1 VPEDKDMVDYR
12 DLRTVKQIADEA
24 PGITASKL
32 RWWIF
37 HAETSGIAPALVRI
51 GGRVYIDRAE
61 FNRWLEGQR
70 MAAKPATYAA

>member
-1 VPEDKDMVDYR
+1 MVDFK
-12 DLRTVKQIADEA
+12 DLLTVRQVAEQA
-24 PGITASKL
+24 PGITESKL

>member
-1 VPEDKDMVDYR
+1 MVDLK
-12 DLRTVKQIADEA
+12 DLLTVRQVAEQA
-24 PGITASKL
+24 PGITENKL

>member
-1 VPEDKDMVDYR
+1 MVDYR